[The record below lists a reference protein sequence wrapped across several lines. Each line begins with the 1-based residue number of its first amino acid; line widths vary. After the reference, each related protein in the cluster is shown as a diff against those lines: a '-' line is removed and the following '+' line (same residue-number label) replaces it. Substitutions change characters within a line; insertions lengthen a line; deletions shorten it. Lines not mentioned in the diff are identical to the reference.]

1 MRYKV
6 VPEPR
11 SVAFL
16 RDVQS
21 ALPLVPG
28 SVEDCCA
35 RIRDR
40 TDLQSR
46 DEAREYL
53 TFVQAL
59 GLATEGDR
67 GYSQVRDGPADDELG
82 ERFHEQVFG
91 ARETLQALADGAG
104 TAAECFEMA
113 RDTVPRWERER
124 HVDWE
129 AVWRDRTERLLAW
142 AVEFGLVSRRD
153 GTYRLRD
160 SG

>member
-6 VPEPR
+6 APPAR

-28 SVEDCCA
+28 TVDDCCA
-35 RIRDR
+35 RIMDR

-59 GLATEGDR
+59 GLATETDR
-67 GYSQVRDGPADDELG
+67 GYSQVRDGPADDELC
-82 ERFHEQVFG
+82 ERFREHVFG
-91 ARETLQALADGAG
+91 AREVLETLADGPK
-104 TAAECFEMA
+104 TVAACFEIV

-129 AVWRDRTERLLAW
+129 AEWQARTERLLGW
-142 AVEFGLVSRRD
+142 AVEFGLLRRQD
-153 GTYRLRD
+153 GKFRLRD
-160 SG
+160 P

>member
-6 VPEPR
+6 VPTPR

-16 RDVQS
+16 REVQS

-28 SVEDCCA
+28 SVDDCCA

-59 GLATEGDR
+59 GLASESER
-67 GYSQVRDGPADDELG
+67 GYSRVRDGPADGELG
-82 ERFHEQVFG
+82 AQFRDHVFG
-91 ARETLQALADGAG
+91 AREVLQALSDGPK
-104 TAAECFEMA
+104 TTAECFE
-113 RDTVPRWERER
+113 RVHESVPRWERER
-124 HVDWE
+124 VTDWK
-129 AVWRDRTERLLAW
+129 AAWRERTAHLLGW
-142 AVEFGLVSRRD
+142 AVEFGLVSHAD
-153 GTYRLRD
+153 GEYRLCE
-160 SG
+160 S